1 MEDLIKKHS
10 DKIRFLLVGGTNTA
24 IDIVILFSLVN
35 FVSLSI
41 FISNI
46 ISTSV
51 ALSFSFYANKTF
63 TFKDDNKNLK
73 TKMVTFLAI
82 TLFGLWVLQP
92 IIITIAK
99 SIFDPILANTNI
111 ILLIG
116 KFAAT
121 CVTLVW
127 NYLMYRKFVFKK
139 PNIGQELI

>member
-24 IDIVILFSLVN
+24 IDM
-35 FVSLSI
+35 
-41 FISNI
+41 
-46 ISTSV
+46 
-51 ALSFSFYANKTF
+51 SFYANKTF
-63 TFKDDNKNLK
+63 TFKDNNKNLK

-82 TLFGLWVLQP
+82 TLFGLWVVQP
-92 IIITIAK
+92 VIITIAK
-99 SIFDPILANTNI
+99 SIFDPILTDTNI

-127 NYLMYRKFVFKK
+127 NYLMYRKFVFVKTK
-139 PNIGQELI
+139 NQELI